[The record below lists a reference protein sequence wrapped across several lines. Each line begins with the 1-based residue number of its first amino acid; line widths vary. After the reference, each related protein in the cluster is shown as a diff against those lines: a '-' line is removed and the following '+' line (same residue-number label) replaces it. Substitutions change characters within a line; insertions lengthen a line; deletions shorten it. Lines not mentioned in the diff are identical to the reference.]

1 MIFLYREGSGKTNS
15 SKKRLPFSD
24 VLIGGA
30 FLLGVGLIKWFFSV
44 GILCDEVVAWSRP
57 GGRS

>member
-1 MIFLYREGSGKTNS
+1 MISLYREGYSKTNS

-30 FLLGVGLIKWFFSV
+30 FLLGVGLIVVVFSA
-44 GILCDEVVAWSRP
+44 GILCDEVVVWSRP